1 MKRNWRSWPGRFA
14 RWLFGSPFRWLP
26 PAFGNP
32 APATDLQIFE
42 AQADAATRHSGR
54 DMLGQ
59 APVPHEKT
67 KPARL
72 DPALER
78 Q

>member
-1 MKRNWRSWPGRFA
+1 MKRNWHSWPVRFA
-14 RWLFGSPFRWLP
+14 RWLCGSPFRRLP
-26 PAFGNP
+26 PLFGAP
-32 APATDLQIFE
+32 TPATDLQIFE
-42 AQADAATRHSGR
+42 AQAAEAMRRGLGGVAEPAT
-54 DMLGQ
+54 
-59 APVPHEKT
+59 VPHVKT

>member
-1 MKRNWRSWPGRFA
+1 MTHNRRSWPGRFA

-26 PAFGNP
+26 PIFGNP
-32 APATDLQIFE
+32 TPADLQLFE
-42 AQADAATRHSGR
+42 AQAAEATRRG
-54 DMLGQ
+54 LGGVAGQ
-59 APVPHEKT
+59 MAVPHVKT
-67 KPARL
+67 RPARL

>member
-14 RWLFGSPFRWLP
+14 RWLFGSPFRRLP
-26 PAFGNP
+26 AAFGSPVP
-32 APATDLQIFE
+32 ADLQMFE
-42 AQADAATRHSGR
+42 AQANEAAHRGFGGVAGR
-54 DMLGQ
+54 
-59 APVPHEKT
+59 APVPHLKT

>member
-1 MKRNWRSWPGRFA
+1 MKRNWRSWPQRFA
-14 RWLFGSPFRWLP
+14 RWLFGSPFRRLP
-26 PAFGNP
+26 AAFGAP
-32 APATDLQIFE
+32 APAADLQIFA
-42 AQADAATRHSGR
+42 AQADEAAHR
-54 DMLGQ
+54 DVSR
-59 APVPHEKT
+59 APDRASVPHLKT

>member
-1 MKRNWRSWPGRFA
+1 MKRNWRSWPVRFA
-14 RWLFGSPFRWLP
+14 RWLCGSPFRRLP
-26 PAFGNP
+26 PLFGAP

-42 AQADAATRHSGR
+42 AQAAEATRHR
-54 DMLGQ
+54 LDDV
-59 APVPHEKT
+59 AAPTPVPHRKT